1 MANQKMPVTSP
12 PEIEVLFQYSALGG
26 GIGAMAKSVKNNGF
40 ARAFVDGVV
49 GGSLTVAV
57 AGIAYYIFSPPW
69 WLIAFTSGFVGMTAD
84 FMVMW
89 LQRLAGSALFWME
102 RRIWR
107 DYDQKIDGDPPPEI

>member
-26 GIGAMAKSVKNNGF
+26 GIGAMAKSLKNNGF

-89 LQRLAGSALFWME
+89 LQRLAGSVLFWME